1 MVLVKVLLHVAWI
14 IPLFWGRTSLAVA
27 MLLFVGLCYI
37 KVFKF
42 RQQLSD
48 LAARGGDSRE
58 EATLRNALKRW
69 HALTWLKER

>member
-1 MVLVKVLLHVAWI
+1 MVFVKVLLHVAWI
-14 IPLFWGRTSLAVA
+14 IPLFWGRPYLAVA

-48 LAARGGDSRE
+48 LVARGGDPKE
-58 EATLRNALKRW
+58 EASLRHALKRW
-69 HALTWLKER
+69 QTLTWLKEP